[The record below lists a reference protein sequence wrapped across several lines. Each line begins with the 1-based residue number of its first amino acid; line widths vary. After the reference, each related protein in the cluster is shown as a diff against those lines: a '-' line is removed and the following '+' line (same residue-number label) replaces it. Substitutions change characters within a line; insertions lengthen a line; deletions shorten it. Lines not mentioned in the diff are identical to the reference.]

1 MKKLLNKVELE
12 FELNILAG
20 RLNRKCNELGGGI
33 TFICVLNGG
42 FMFFSDL
49 VKKISYP
56 IKIDF
61 IQCKSYNDNQQ
72 QELEINK
79 DIDSDIRDHSVF
91 IVDDILDSGNTMK
104 HLKTHLKYHGAKDIH
119 TVTAIHKENV
129 DFPNNYFIYKQPEN
143 VSICCAVT
151 MEPDEV
157 LDLIDKLKKFLNE
170 KSTQ

>member
-20 RLNRKCNELGGGI
+20 KLNRKCNEVGGGI

-61 IQCKSYNDNQQ
+61 IQCKSYNNNQQ
-72 QELEINK
+72 QELTIVK
-79 DIDSDIRDHSVF
+79 DIDSNIQDHTIF

-104 HLKTHLKYHGAKDIH
+104 HLITHFGPERHGAKDIH
-119 TVTAIHKENV
+119 TVTAVYKENV
-129 DFPNNYFIYKQPEN
+129 DFPNNYFIYKQPDN
-143 VSICCAVT
+143 VNPWYVGYGMDDKGYNRNLNSIN
-151 MEPDEV
+151 
-157 LDLIDKLKKFLNE
+157 II
-170 KSTQ
+170 